1 MTFSDLLYQMQTIL
15 ASGGALY
22 ELSAS
27 AVKMLDPANVGPS
40 KAAWVDGPVLESPSN
55 MPPIRH
61 DYPYVLKSGKH
72 NAYITALI
80 HGNLE
85 DKLLKTLD
93 GQVKAPIQMNPE
105 SYVAHSSVIQYFAL
119 IEEYELTHVEQAIQ
133 QKLPEIDT
141 ERFTFKQIF
150 EKGIDKLLESRTA
163 YLMSVY
169 ARKSVSKRLKEW
181 PTFGLGTLPEAV
193 ATKYGQMADLR
204 NRLAHEKIGG
214 AIRLQ
219 TAIEFYYFGVLVSVE
234 MGKLLVDETATY
246 EHPFNLF
253 GERENESPFAVDHKF
268 V

>member
-1 MTFSDLLYQMQTIL
+1 MQTIL

-22 ELSAS
+22 ELASSAM
-27 AVKMLDPANVGPS
+27 KMLDPTNIDPR
-40 KAAWVDGPVLESPSN
+40 KAAWAEGPVLESPSN

-61 DYPYVLKSGKH
+61 DHPYVLKSGKH
-72 NAYITALI
+72 NAYIVALL

-119 IEEYELTHVEQAIQ
+119 IEEYEFAHVEEAIQ

-141 ERFTFKQIF
+141 ERFTFKQILD
-150 EKGIDKLLESRTA
+150 KGIDQLLESRAA

-169 ARKSVSKRLKEW
+169 ARKAVSKRLREW
-181 PTFGLGTLPEAV
+181 PAFGLGTLPEAV
-193 ATKYGQMADLR
+193 AIKYGQMADLR
-204 NRLAHEKIGG
+204 NRLAHEKVGG

-234 MGKLLVDETATY
+234 MGKLFVDETATY
-246 EHPFNLF
+246 EHPFKLF
-253 GERENESPFAVDHKF
+253 GERESAGPFAVDHQF
-268 V
+268 M